1 MKKIALLALG
11 LSAILLSEINAATGL
26 SFEEREVDRGLAHQ
40 QLYVQEMRDCVDA
53 LSHVQERQAF
63 LRKAQSRFNP
73 QIVQTLEDAISA
85 VGAVYKQLELQETY
99 CQNSLGNDIA
109 DEVRGPLD
117 TAYGQCAITIRSLG
131 AGTGFMG
138 RLPAI
143 NGDGEDVNEFPI
155 TYDSLGLAATSVQS
169 ESAAQAALGSVL
181 DAKSVC
187 KNRLGKYTS
196 YLESLKKD
204 QVQLSTDIAALML
217 KETEFLGKIGD
228 VLGHLKEISNRE

>member
-11 LSAILLSEINAATGL
+11 LSAILLSEVNAATGL

-40 QLYVQEMRDCVDA
+40 QLYVQEMRDRLDT

-117 TAYGQCAITIRSLG
+117 TAYGECAIMIRSL

-143 NGDGEDVNEFPI
+143 NGDGEDLNEFPI
-155 TYDSLGLAATSVQS
+155 TYDSLGLAATNVQS
-169 ESAAQAALGSVL
+169 ESAAQAALGSVT

-204 QVQLSTDIAALML
+204 QVQLSTDIPALML

-228 VLGHLKEISNRE
+228 VLAQLKSFSDGRK